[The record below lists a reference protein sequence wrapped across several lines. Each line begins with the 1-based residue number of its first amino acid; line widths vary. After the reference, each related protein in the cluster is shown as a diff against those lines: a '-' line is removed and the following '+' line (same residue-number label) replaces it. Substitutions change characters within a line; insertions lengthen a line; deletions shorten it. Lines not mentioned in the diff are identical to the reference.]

1 VLFFDKDD
9 IMIESIKKEIK
20 LKIEN
25 SLNIDAV
32 VVEEPKK
39 GLADLAIPLFAQA
52 KQWRISPMEVF
63 NRFNEV
69 IAHEKAIDSIEFIN
83 GFLNIYLKRDRIA
96 KDILFSIHEKKSD
109 YGNQV
114 LEIPET
120 VAMDYSSPNIAKS
133 FGVGHLRSTVIGNA
147 LKNIYK
153 KLGYQVVAVNHLG
166 DWGTQF
172 GKMIVAYERWGN
184 EEDVRKDPIT
194 EMQKL
199 YVKFHDAE
207 KKEPELEQ
215 EARDVFRA
223 LELGDEKYTKLWLWF
238 KEESLREFMEM
249 YELLGVDFDYYTGE
263 SFYNDKMDAVV
274 EDLEQKNLLRVDE
287 GATIVDLGSD
297 LPPALIKRSDGATL
311 YMTRDVAALIYRHVT
326 YHTNHVLYIVG
337 NEQILHFKQL
347 KAVTDLMGYD
357 FNVDHINFGLVLIDG
372 KKMSTRGGKF
382 KRLEDVIDQA
392 INEAKEAITSKNPN
406 LKNQV
411 EVAKAV
417 GIGAIIFN
425 DLKNERHLD
434 IDFNLENMLKFEG
447 QTGPYL
453 QYSSVRIASILR
465 DHELD
470 INNLDMSYFSEND
483 YFELIKVLGQF
494 PHVIQKAQETNA
506 PNLIARYILGLAQGF
521 NSFYGKQRINV
532 DDIKHKNANL
542 LFIESIRTVIN
553 EGLRIL
559 GIQSL
564 EEM

>member
-1 VLFFDKDD
+1 
-9 IMIESIKKEIK
+9 MIESIKKEIK
-20 LKIEN
+20 TKIEDR
-25 SLNIDAV
+25 LNIDAIV
-32 VVEEPKK
+32 IEEPKR
-39 GLADLAIPLFAQA
+39 GFADLAIPLFAHS
-52 KQWRISPMEVF
+52 KQWKISPMEVF
-63 NRFNEV
+63 NRFTEV
-69 IAHEKAIDSIEFIN
+69 IADDKAIEKIEFIN

-96 KDILFSIHEKKSD
+96 QDILFSIHEKKSD

-114 LEIPET
+114 LENPET

-153 KLGYQVVAVNHLG
+153 KLGYKVVAVNHLG

-184 EEDVRKDPIT
+184 EEAVKKNPIA

-207 KKEPELEQ
+207 KKEPHLEQ

-223 LELGDEKYTKLWLWF
+223 LELNDEKYTKLWLWF

-274 EDLEQKNLLRVDE
+274 KDLEQKNLLRVDE
-287 GATIVDLGSD
+287 GATIVDLCND

-311 YMTRDVAALIYRHVT
+311 YITRDIAALIYRHVT

-382 KRLEDVIDQA
+382 KRLEDVINQA
-392 INEAKEAITSKNPN
+392 INGAKEAITSKNPN
-406 LKNQV
+406 LKNQSD
-411 EVAKAV
+411 VAKAV

-465 DHELD
+465 EHALD
-470 INNLDMSYFSEND
+470 LENIDMSYFSEND
-483 YFELIKVLGQF
+483 YFELIKILGQF
-494 PHVIQKAQETNA
+494 PHVIIKAQETNA
-506 PNLIARYILGLAQGF
+506 PNLIARYILSLAQGF